1 MPRLSIIVTAYNI
14 EPYIRESLDCVLA
27 QTLRDIEIIVV
38 DDGSS
43 DGTPAIIREYAE
55 RDARIRPILFQT
67 NTIGGGATAAN
78 AGIEAATGD
87 FIGFADGDDL
97 YDPTMFARLHE
108 AAIAHSADLAMCDYQ
123 LLDARTGETRD
134 PSRRPTR
141 AT

>member
-67 NTIGGGATAAN
+67 NTIGGVATAASWCVP
-78 AGIEAATGD
+78 E
-87 FIGFADGDDL
+87 L
-97 YDPTMFARLHE
+97 VR
-108 AAIAHSADLAMCDYQ
+108 Q
-123 LLDARTGETRD
+123 Q
-134 PSRRPTR
+134 
-141 AT
+141 